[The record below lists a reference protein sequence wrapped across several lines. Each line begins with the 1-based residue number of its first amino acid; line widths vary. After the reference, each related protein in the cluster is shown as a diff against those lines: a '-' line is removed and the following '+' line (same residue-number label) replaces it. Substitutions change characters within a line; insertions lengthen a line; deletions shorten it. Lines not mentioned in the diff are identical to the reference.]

1 MRGINLKKKM
11 IAWGLALVLLL
22 GFTAGCGQQNKAEKS
37 TATEKKVIRI
47 GYQASS
53 SLTILAKAKGF
64 FEEEFGKDGTEVNY
78 TLFLAGPP
86 MVEALSG
93 SRLDIANLGP
103 LPAISARAS
112 GIDVKAV
119 GRAYSDDYYYGLLVR
134 PDSAINSV
142 KDLTGKKIA
151 VQVGSGAH
159 LFLMLLLQQAGL
171 KFSDVNIVNLP
182 TSDHQ
187 TALATGNVD
196 AIATWQ
202 PFVATIELSQ
212 AGRLLAD
219 SKNVIQTVGVYL
231 ARNEFGQQAPALV
244 ERFLKV
250 HQKAADYLKNNPDEA
265 VAIIA
270 KESKIPADAIAKSLK
285 TIDWNLRITD
295 EDITTLSQAKAYLKD
310 TNVLKNDFNIQ
321 ELIDQTYLTN
331 IGVK

>member
-1 MRGINLKKKM
+1 MKKKV
-11 IAWGLALVLLL
+11 IALGLALILLL
-22 GFTAGCGQQNKAEKS
+22 GFIAGCSQQNKAEKS
-37 TATEKKVIRI
+37 AANEKKVIRI

-53 SLTILAKAKGF
+53 SLTVLAKAKGF
-64 FEEEFGKDGTEVNY
+64 FEEEFGKDGTEVSY

-112 GIDVKAV
+112 GIDVKGI

-134 PDSAINSV
+134 PDSDIHSV
-142 KDLTGKKIA
+142 KDLTGKKVA

-159 LFLMLLLQQAGL
+159 LFLMLLLQQNGL
-171 KFSDVNIVNLP
+171 KISDVNIVNLP

-196 AIATWQ
+196 AVATWQ

-212 AGRLLAD
+212 AGKVLAD

-231 ARNEFGQQAPALV
+231 ARNEFGQKNPELI
-244 ERFLKV
+244 ERFLRV
-250 HQKAADYLKNNPDEA
+250 HQKAADYLKNHPEEA
-265 VAIIA
+265 ADIIA
-270 KESKIPADAIAKSLK
+270 KESKIPADAVAKSLK
-285 TIDWNLRITD
+285 TIDWNLQIT
-295 EDITTLSQAKAYLKD
+295 EDDVKTLVQAKTYLKD
-310 TNVLKNDFNIQ
+310 TNVLKKDFDIND
-321 ELIDQTYLTN
+321 LIDRKYLTN